1 MKKIFKLIWGY
12 MQTDGLLHLLI
23 CYALVV
29 TLALFD
35 TAIFP
40 IAGTMVAVFCAIIKE
55 C

>member
-12 MQTDGLLHLLI
+12 MQTDGLLHLLV

-40 IAGTMVAVFCAIIKE
+40 IAGVMVAVF
-55 C
+55 